1 MKAVGIVGG
10 ERAFGGKTP
19 KIKEDPRPL
28 YLRVANAI
36 RENIASG
43 RFGDATRLPSEAEL
57 TRLFGVSRATVR
69 EALSALERDG
79 LISRAHGKG
88 TFARKPQFT
97 LSPGQSRNRGF
108 TETIREM
115 GLIPGTS
122 YLSFNWEPADHEFA
136 QSLSVPVGSP
146 LAVIKRVRT
155 VNGDPVEYAIDWVP
169 AKIIGEDMSAETF
182 PESLFEYLRKQRGV
196 VFGYSDLTI
205 ESVLPSAYMAGLLH
219 LELNMPVLLVEEIY
233 YTPEGSPILRCE
245 NYHRSDRYKFR
256 IRV

>member
-1 MKAVGIVGG
+1 MGVVGK
-10 ERAFGGKTP
+10 EEALKGKTP
-19 KIKEDPRPL
+19 KTKEDPRPL
-28 YLRVANAI
+28 YVRVANAI
-36 RENIASG
+36 RDNIASG
-43 RFGDATRLPSEAEL
+43 RFDDATRLPSETEL
-57 TRLFGVSRATVR
+57 TQLFGVSRATVR

-79 LISRAHGKG
+79 LVSRAHGKG
-88 TFARKPQFT
+88 TFAKKPQFT

-108 TETIREM
+108 TETIKEM
-115 GLIPGTS
+115 GLTPGTS
-122 YLSFNWEPADHEFA
+122 YLSFNWEPADPEFA
-136 QSLSVPVGSP
+136 QSLNVPVESP

-155 VNGDPVEYAIDWVP
+155 VNNEPVEYAVDWVP
-169 AKIIGEDMSAETF
+169 EKIIGSDMSAETF

-219 LELNMPVLLVEEIY
+219 LELNVPVLLVEETY
-233 YTPEGSPILRCE
+233 YTPEGSPILHCK